1 VSLSFFCIAE
11 LFLYKKN
18 FHRIFDRRNV
28 PLATCS
34 KQNQPLGAPPKFGSG
49 IAFAGAPKVDGA
61 FENRLK
67 EQMHYPKP
75 TGITRSNSKVG
86 NHY

>member
-1 VSLSFFCIAE
+1 LQNFFYI
-11 LFLYKKN
+11 KN
-18 FHRIFDRRNV
+18 FHRIFDRHNL

-61 FENRLK
+61 FEKRLK
-67 EQMHYPKP
+67 EQVHYPKP
-75 TGITRSNSKVG
+75 TGITRSNSKEG